1 MDKEQ
6 LMDKLSNVPASIAL
20 IIAGLFFII
29 LNFSVLPVIGMLVG
43 IIFVILGIV
52 FFMKARKKQSSQ
64 EKTTM

>member
-6 LMDKLSNVPASIAL
+6 LIDKLSNVPASIAL

-29 LNFSVLPVIGMLVG
+29 LNFSVLPVIGIVVG

-52 FFMKARKKQSSQ
+52 FFRKAKNKQSSP